1 MMSPMRLALSLAL
14 LLASPQAW
22 TGVDRFHPAHQPDAQ
37 GVRPPLPAPAYGG
50 RATIHLESLPKSLNY
65 ALENSGVARR
75 ILFELNETLLT
86 EDWNTLELVPNLC
99 ASYEVVDP
107 THFVFHLRPGIVWHD
122 GAPFSAHDVVFSA
135 LVYRNTK
142 LATGSKGPQ
151 YRRIVGIE
159 APDPL
164 TVRVAYD
171 KPYFRALVSIGD
183 MPILPA
189 HLYELTKPDD
199 PAWKPSDEEQAE
211 FIAKNPHNR
220 EWVGLGPYKLASWEG
235 DRIVAKRFD
244 KYFAPERGG
253 YLDELDWLYVKDD
266 AAAFQ
271 ALLNGEIDLFAR
283 LSTEDYFGSA
293 TESEL
298 FKSKF
303 AKAWAPSNAYGFL
316 AWNLRREKLA
326 DVRLRTALA
335 MAFDFAA
342 FKQSAYRGLANQ
354 VLGHGV
360 PESDFY
366 DRELPPLDSDPKAA
380 KELLAEAGW
389 SDHDGDG
396 LADKDGTPLSIEVLY
411 ASGNATNEALVV
423 ALQNDWSRVGVRVQP
438 LPLDSNAARARVG
451 KREFEAYLSAWAM
464 PSESDPEATFHSKT
478 ANGDTSNF
486 PGLADPQTD
495 ALIEKL
501 QGELDRKAR
510 IPIWH
515 ALQRRL
521 YELQPYLWGF
531 SPPRKFAYSQKLR
544 GVEFV
549 RPDPNYVARRWY
561 YPAGTPG
568 TREKR

>member
-1 MMSPMRLALSLAL
+1 MRLHMRLALPLAL
-14 LLASPQAW
+14 VLVLPQAW
-22 TGVDRFHPAHQPDAQ
+22 RGVDTFHPAHQPDEK
-37 GVRPPLPAPAYGG
+37 GVLPALPAPAYGG

-65 ALENSGVARR
+65 AIDSSGVARR

-99 ASYEVVDP
+99 RSYEVESP
-107 THFVFHLRPGIVWHD
+107 TTFVFHLRPGILWHD
-122 GAPFSAHDVVFSA
+122 GAPFNAHDVVFSA
-135 LVYRNTK
+135 LLYRNPK
-142 LATGSKGPQ
+142 VNAGSKGPQ
-151 YRRIVGIE
+151 YRRIVEIQ

-164 TVRVAYD
+164 TVRVVYD
-171 KPYFRALVSIGD
+171 KPYFRALVAIGD

-189 HLYELTKPDD
+189 HLYEKPGASED
-199 PAWKPSDEEQAE
+199 EQAE
-211 FIAKNPHNR
+211 FINRNPHNR
-220 EWVGLGPYKLASWEG
+220 DWVGLGPYRLVSWEG

-244 KYFAPERGG
+244 KYFDPERGG
-253 YLDELDWLYVKDD
+253 YLDELDWLYVNDD

-271 ALLNGEIDLFAR
+271 ALLNGEIDVFGR

-293 TESEL
+293 TSSEL
-298 FKSKF
+298 FRSKF
-303 AKAWAPSNAYGFL
+303 VKAWAPSNAYGFV
-316 AWNLRREKLA
+316 AWNLRCEKLK
-326 DVRLRTALA
+326 DLRLRRALA
-335 MAFDFAA
+335 LGFDYAA
-342 FKQSAYRGLANQ
+342 ARQSIYRGLANQ

-366 DRELPPLDSDPKAA
+366 DHELAPLPFDPIQA

-396 LADKDGTPLSIEVLY
+396 FADKDGAPLSLEIVY
-411 ASGNATNEALVV
+411 GSGNAVNAALIV
-423 ALQNDWSRVGVRVQP
+423 AMQNDWSRIGVRVQP
-438 LPLDSNAARARVG
+438 LPLDPNAARQRVG
-451 KREFEAYLSAWAM
+451 KHDFEGYIAAWAM

-486 PGLADPQTD
+486 PGLCDPEVD
-495 ALIEKL
+495 KLIEKL

-510 IPIWH
+510 TGIWH
-515 ALQRRL
+515 QLQRRL

-561 YPAGTPG
+561 WPAGTPG